1 MTEIL
6 KNSQNIRRRKNIGT
20 GLMVFS
26 EFQECNSYYVD
37 KTSFIKDLMNDGKQ
51 TLLFTRP
58 RRFGKTLTQSML
70 KEFLCLNF
78 EERPDHDEKLH
89 KLFEHLQVSSD
100 PEFCKQHMGRYPV
113 IFISFKGID
122 QPSFEGMRSE
132 LIRLVRTL
140 YRSFAFLLERGKI
153 GEFDLNSFREYAEF
167 NNLKS
172 RAEEDSLITGCL
184 EFLCELLKKIYDQKV
199 IVLIDEYDVPINRG
213 HSCGFYDQILPLI
226 RGMLYPVV
234 KDDRGLIKKCV
245 VTGCNRIS
253 KESIFTGMNNAVVY
267 SMSNPKYAD
276 VFGFTKKEV
285 EALLEYYSLEHKKET
300 IKEWYDGYHFGEASI
315 YNPWDVMSYCDAV
328 LNDPKAQPE
337 NYWSNTSGNEII
349 KEFIDYADEDSLN
362 KMQELL
368 EWKTV
373 KVKID
378 EQLVYPDLEKAHS
391 SVQLFSVLYSSGYL
405 TALST
410 DKAGYELKI
419 PNKEILELFKELP
432 TSFSSDPKTA
442 FYLSAREL
450 PKLMAKGYPG
460 PVESRMNALLSRYLS
475 VRNTGYEIAYHSFFL
490 GILSQ
495 ALSEEGQLRSEA
507 EAGDG
512 YADIS
517 FIEGTTG
524 IILEFKKA
532 QAGEDEKDLAE
543 QAIKQVQ
550 DKHYQRVFSGFP
562 IKEVIV
568 YGIACRGKKT
578 VVDNISFSF
587 NDDFKR

>member
-1 MTEIL
+1 MNEML
-6 KNSQNIRRRKNIGT
+6 KNIGT
-20 GLMVFS
+20 GLMSFAGFKES
-26 EFQECNSYYVD
+26 NSYYVD
-37 KTSFIKDLMNDGKQ
+37 KTYAIEKIINSGES

-78 EERPDHDEKLH
+78 EERRDYEARLH
-89 KLFEHLQVSSD
+89 RLFDPLQVSLNQD
-100 PEFCKQHMGRYPV
+100 FCEQHMGRYPV
-113 IFISFKGID
+113 IFVSFKGID
-122 QPSFEGMRSE
+122 QNSFEGMHDALSQ
-132 LIRLVRTL
+132 LIEDL
-140 YRSFAFLLERGKI
+140 YLSFSFIKDGKKI
-153 GEFDLNSFREYAEF
+153 SGDYIHRFNKYLNATEYK
-167 NNLKS
+167 NDN
-172 RAEEDSLITGCL
+172 LITSSLG
-184 EFLCELLKKIYDQKV
+184 FLCALLYKIYDQKV

-368 EWKTV
+368 DGKTV

-419 PNKEILELFKELP
+419 PNKEILELFKELA
-432 TSFSSDPKTA
+432 TAFYSDPKTA

-568 YGIACRGKKT
+568 YGIACRGKKA
-578 VVDNISFSF
+578 VVRKLAF
-587 NDDFKR
+587 NL